1 MTLATVTAAADFNVD
16 AVRREFPILDQQV
29 RGRRLAYLDNAAT
42 TQKPTVVLDA
52 LNRYY
57 RQDNANVHRGLHT
70 LAERA
75 TEQYEA
81 ARDRLAAFVNA
92 RDRAEVVWTR
102 GTTEAI
108 NLVAQCFAQS
118 ELAPGDAVLISE
130 LEHHSNIVPWQLAC
144 ERSGATLRW
153 IPLLDDGTLD
163 LSNLDALLEGV
174 KIVSVA
180 ACSNALGTMHPVRR
194 IADAAHAAGAVL
206 LVDAAQATVH
216 QRMDVQAWDADF
228 VAMSGHKAYGPTGIG
243 ALIGRLEWLDRLP
256 PWHGGGEMIE
266 TVTLEGST
274 WNEVPYKFEAGTPN
288 IAGAIGMAAAL
299 DWFAD
304 LDHSALLAHEQ
315 ALLAAAVDGL
325 SDIGNLRLIGTAAD
339 KAPIVSFVIDGVHP
353 QDLATLIDQSG
364 VAVRT
369 GHHCAM
375 PTMARFGIPGTVR
388 ASMAC
393 YNSLEDIRQLVSA
406 TEIAAEILR

>member
-1 MTLATVTAAADFNVD
+1 
-16 AVRREFPILDQQV
+16 
-29 RGRRLAYLDNAAT
+29 
-42 TQKPTVVLDA
+42 
-52 LNRYY
+52 
-57 RQDNANVHRGLHT
+57 
-70 LAERA
+70 
-75 TEQYEA
+75 EQYEA

>member
-108 NLVAQCFAQS
+108 NLVAQCFTQS
-118 ELAPGDAVLISE
+118 ELGPGDAVLISE

-288 IAGAIGMAAAL
+288 IAGAIGLAAAL
-299 DWFAD
+299 DWFAE
-304 LDHSALLAHEQ
+304 LDHDALLAHERT
-315 ALLAAAVDGL
+315 LLGAAVDGL
-325 SDIGNLRLIGTAAD
+325 SDIENLRLIGTAAD

>member
-1 MTLATVTAAADFNVD
+1 MMSATAQPGFNVEQI
-16 AVRREFPILDQQV
+16 RRDFPVLDQQV

-42 TQKPTVVLDA
+42 TQKPLAVLSA
-52 LNRYY
+52 LDHYY
-57 RQDNANVHRGLHT
+57 RHDNANVHRGLHT

-75 TEQYEA
+75 TERYEA
-81 ARDRLAAFVNA
+81 ARDRLATFVNA
-92 RDRAEVVWTR
+92 RDRREVVWTR

-108 NLVAQCFAQS
+108 NLVAQCFAQT
-118 ELAPGDAVLISE
+118 ELQPGDAVLISE

-144 ERSGATLRW
+144 ARSGATLRW
-153 IPLLDDGTLD
+153 LPLAEDGTLD
-163 LSNLDALLEGV
+163 LSDLDQLLDGV
-174 KIVSVA
+174 KLVAVA
-180 ACSNALGTMHPVRR
+180 ACSNALGTMHPVRQLV
-194 IADAAHAAGAVL
+194 DAAHAVGAAIL
-206 LVDAAQATVH
+206 IDAAQATVH

-228 VAMSGHKAYGPTGIG
+228 VALSGHKAYGPTGIG
-243 ALIGRLEWLDRLP
+243 ALIGRAEWLDRLA

-266 TVTLEGST
+266 TVTLAGST
-274 WNEVPYKFEAGTPN
+274 WNELPYKFEAGTPN
-288 IAGAIGMAAAL
+288 IAGAIGLAAAI
-299 DWFAD
+299 DWFD
-304 LDHSALLAHEQ
+304 SLDHSALLTHEQ
-315 ALLAAAVDGL
+315 QLLAQATDGL
-325 SDIGNLRLIGTAAD
+325 QHISGLQLIGTAAH

-393 YNSLEDIRQLVSA
+393 YNSSEDIQQLIAA
-406 TEIAAEILR
+406 TETAAEILR